1 MVKLLAD
8 QCIYKETIDFLRKE
22 KIEIIEAKDVGLSKA
37 LDSEIFDY
45 CKKHNYILLTRDKDF
60 GNVIVFP
67 PKLSH
72 GIIVLKIYP
81 ENMGAIHNKL
91 LVLLM
96 KNKIF
101 EGLLFVIDKHKIRI
115 NKGID

>member
-1 MVKLLAD
+1 MKLLVD

-22 KIEIIEAKDVGLSKA
+22 KIEIAEAKDVGLSKA
-37 LDSEIFDY
+37 LDSEILDY

-60 GNVIVFP
+60 GNVIIFP

-81 ENMGAIHNKL
+81 ENMESIHYKL
-91 LVLLM
+91 LELLM
-96 KNKIF
+96 KNKVF
-101 EGLLFVIDKHKIRI
+101 EGLLFVIDKHKVRT